1 MVDLKSPENIQTALT
16 LVVPGLIILFMR
28 GQFLTGRTGRHADAM
43 LSYFTVSA
51 IYLTVTLPVF
61 GWAAQ
66 RNDIA
71 ARFAWALLVFAG
83 PAVFGVG
90 LGVNA
95 RKNYGRR
102 LLRWIGLNPVH
113 PVPAAWDWKFGD
125 TAGSYVIVTLTDGKT
140 ICGYCG
146 EASFASSDPAERDVY
161 IEKVYDLAEDG
172 TWQDPGPRS
181 MLVKAAEI
189 RFVEFIPPNTEPEG
203 DSHGEEAN
211 AATVPTHESILRA
224 DQSGASAG

>member
-1 MVDLKSPENIQTALT
+1 MIDLKSPENIQAALT

-28 GQFLTGRTGRHADAM
+28 GQFLTGRAGRHADAM

-61 GWAAQ
+61 SWAAL
-66 RNDIA
+66 RDDVA
-71 ARFAWALLVFAG
+71 AGLAWAVLLFAG
-83 PAVFGVG
+83 PALFGVA

-102 LLRWIGLNPVH
+102 LLRWIGLNPVY

-125 TAGSYVIVTLTDGKT
+125 TAGSYVIVTLTDGRT

-161 IEKVYDLAEDG
+161 VEKVYELADDS
-172 TWQDPGPRS
+172 TWLDPGPRS
-181 MLVKAAEI
+181 MLIKAAEI
-189 RFVEFIPPNTEPEG
+189 RFVEFIPPVIDPEG
-203 DSHGEEAN
+203 DPDGKETEL
-211 AATVPTHESILRA
+211 AAVPTHQSIL
-224 DQSGASAG
+224 GAH